1 MPIET
6 SKLLRR
12 GDAANMELHPAKE
25 TSVRA
30 RSSLLLVATMLL
42 ACAAAPAAR
51 AADCG
56 SGSQAEMNDCYGK
69 AYKTSDAELNSLY
82 RKITAQLKDDKDT
95 TKLLVTAQK
104 AWLAYRDAECNFTTA
119 GSAGGT
125 IYPMVQAIC
134 LDQLTTTRAAEF
146 RAYLDCAAGDTSCIS
161 SIH

>member
-56 SGSQAEMNDCYGK
+56 SGSQAALPALALRERGFKGPLFGSPAMLNADFIRIAGK
-69 AYKTSDAELNSLY
+69 SADGM
-82 RKITAQLKDDKDT
+82 
-95 TKLLVTAQK
+95 LV
-104 AWLAYRDAECNFTTA
+104 
-119 GSAGGT
+119 SAGPS
-125 IYPMVQAIC
+125 IVAE
-134 LDQLTTTRAAEF
+134 QLP
-146 RAYLDCAAGDTSCIS
+146 DS
-161 SIH
+161 H